1 MLLSVWQEWKQGGG
15 RMEST
20 AIVGARENLGLDHG
34 DNNVSAKALRAGS
47 WWLLQPYSA
56 NSDFPN
62 RLLSPSLHGS
72 VGCGV
77 WGNER
82 DKDDSKSS
90 LAWATECDVVVVPF
104 AEMGKQGDEQVC

>member
-47 WWLLQPYSA
+47 
-56 NSDFPN
+56 
-62 RLLSPSLHGS
+62 
-72 VGCGV
+72 
-77 WGNER
+77 
-82 DKDDSKSS
+82 
-90 LAWATECDVVVVPF
+90 
-104 AEMGKQGDEQVC
+104 